1 MSLLYILAPFA
12 SLRDQDLRSYGH
24 LKFFEKVKKNPKSS
38 LRLISLSGSQIRN
51 LRENSWWF
59 KKKIHLKRKSTSHF
73 MLSNFMVFLMAQTRT
88 ISITRADIQKKRQ
101 ENNRRIVKILL
112 EPMYPSHVL
121 TFRRNNRRTTEELSK
136 YYSNQCIHH
145 TC

>member
-38 LRLISLSGSQIRN
+38 LRLISLSISQIRN

-59 KKKIHLKRKSTSHF
+59 KKNSSQTEVYKPFYQYVIQSTSLLTVFNKQLQYVIQSTSLLTTQRHRHWHTHF
-73 MLSNFMVFLMAQTRT
+73 
-88 ISITRADIQKKRQ
+88 
-101 ENNRRIVKILL
+101 
-112 EPMYPSHVL
+112 
-121 TFRRNNRRTTEELSK
+121 
-136 YYSNQCIHH
+136 
-145 TC
+145 